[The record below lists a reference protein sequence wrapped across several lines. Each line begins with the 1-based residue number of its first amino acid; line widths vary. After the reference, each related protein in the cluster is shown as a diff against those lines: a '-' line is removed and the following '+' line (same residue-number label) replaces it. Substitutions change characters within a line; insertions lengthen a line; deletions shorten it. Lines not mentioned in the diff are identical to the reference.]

1 MKNFKK
7 IITSLQNRLE
17 WLGWWIWLKRR
28 VNGRVKLRGNLRG
41 LSIASTFH
49 CDGDL
54 WLGIYSH
61 EGHIV
66 IGSDVRASGPLVIT
80 AIRRVTLGAGVL
92 IGPNVMITDHYHG
105 DPKDEKIF
113 DFSPSSRSLHT
124 RGPIDIEDDVQIGAN
139 TAILSPSH
147 IGRAAILGA
156 NSVANGVLESRK
168 IYAGL
173 PARPL
178 KTKIILPQKNE

>member
-1 MKNFKK
+1 MKILQK
-7 IITSLQNRLE
+7 IIISVQNRLQ

-28 VNGRVKLRGNLRG
+28 VNGRVKLRGNLGG
-41 LSIASTFH
+41 LSIAPTFH

-61 EGHIV
+61 EGNIV

-92 IGPNVMITDHYHG
+92 LGPNVMITDHYHG
-105 DPKDEKIF
+105 DPKDENIF
-113 DFSPSSRSLHT
+113 NLSPSSRSLHT

-139 TAILSPSH
+139 TAILSPAH

-156 NSVANGVLESRK
+156 NSVANGVIESRK

-178 KTKIILPQKNE
+178 KTIISPLQKNE